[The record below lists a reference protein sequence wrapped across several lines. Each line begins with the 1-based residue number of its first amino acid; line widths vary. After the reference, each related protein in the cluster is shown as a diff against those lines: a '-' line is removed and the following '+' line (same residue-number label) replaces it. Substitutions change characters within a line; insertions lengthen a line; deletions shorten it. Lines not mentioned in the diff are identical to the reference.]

1 MGQSVSKKACGKK
14 ARSDTIDRQIT
25 EGSKRV
31 KAIDPAGFCAHMLM
45 PAAA

>member
-1 MGQSVSKKACGKK
+1 VAKKVC
-14 ARSDTIDRQIT
+14 SDTIDHQIT

-31 KAIDPAGFCAHMLM
+31 KAIDPAGFCAHMLV